1 MIDPDDRPETIPLFP
16 ADYRGSGLLLHVNS
30 LPSPYG
36 IGDVGPAAFDW
47 VDRLQATGPAAGGRR
62 CRWDRREMAVRL
74 PSPCRRLPETRC

>member
-1 MIDPDDRPETIPLFP
+1 MIDPDDRPEIVPLFP

-47 VDRLQATGPAAGGRR
+47 VDRLQATGQSGGRR
-62 CRWDRREMAVRL
+62 CRWDRRRWQLAVPVR
-74 PSPCRRLPETRC
+74 RRLPETRC